1 MEINLKQL
9 GSQAIESTSTRKKMD
24 MSADAKSMVFQLFT
38 KNVYSNPIGTVVR
51 EITSNCFDSHVEAKV
66 KAPVVIR
73 KWTDTQTN
81 TEYVSFFDFGVGMS
95 PDRFENVYGV
105 YFESTKRIDNTQI
118 GGFGI
123 GGKTP
128 LAYKRSTGQGEGEY
142 DNAFYVITI
151 FDKMKY
157 SYMVFEGHDSP
168 EWALLHSEATVEGN
182 GTEIRIPVLAKD
194 AAQFSKEMVRQLYY
208 FEDIIFE
215 GFEKEWKYGEILTN
229 EYQIMRAKTFLFR
242 GADYSDYMH
251 ICLGRVAYPID
262 YATLGLDAGEYRLP
276 VALKLEV
283 GDINVVVSR
292 ESVDYSEGTIKMLK
306 AKLIETK
313 KEVVEMLM
321 KQYEDITTLAQYFD
335 VKSNFGNLYFE
346 NGKSMYVG
354 NLIKQSDVTFTNF
367 AYQFMKIPNDK
378 QLFKL
383 FFDVKAFGKKQK
395 RSRYHSSNEFE
406 GGYKE
411 LKDSANILSIEGDFN
426 RKVLKQA
433 YLKDQYELYHII
445 SRRNI
450 VARHIVSEINDLFGT
465 NVMTAVDATGKLDP
479 FMKTIV
485 DMQDEYFEI
494 VQQYA
499 EDYDDLIVP
508 EDFIAERK
516 ARRKMITEEM
526 RKMAITVKFVHQH
539 GKGDK
544 IILSTLFDYR
554 QPIFYGTLDDASKLD
569 QAYRLYEL
577 LFDEKLIATRFN
589 GRSKKF
595 EHSYDSREKGG
606 IMFIQLAQGNVKYMQ
621 YCQNAMHIDSFFWK
635 MLHRKEGVIR
645 QYFQVYQLVEKYNNL
660 PSLCQDEDFGKINA
674 AWGKHI
680 KKLNAYIKSI
690 PEAAKDS
697 SIGHWKGTLSRYFE
711 GLYNIEMDK
720 EQLKYVKMIEELRF
734 MYDVNK
740 PTLRYISMPY
750 GFEHVDTDFIKLL
763 QKVMTL

>member
-1 MEINLKQL
+1 MIINLKEL
-9 GSQAIESTSTRKKMD
+9 SDKNIESSTTSTKMRLSD
-24 MSADAKSMVFQLFT
+24 NASSMVFQMFT

-51 EITSNCFDSHVEAKV
+51 EITSNCFDSHIEAKI

-73 KWTDTQTN
+73 KFTDTQTN
-81 TEYVSFFDFGVGMS
+81 TEYISFFDFGVGMS
-95 PDRFENVYGV
+95 PDRVYNIYGV
-105 YFESTKRIDNTQI
+105 YFESTKRIDNEQI

-123 GGKTP
+123 GAKSV
-128 LAYKRSTGQGEGEY
+128 LAYKRVTGQGVGEY
-142 DNAFYVITI
+142 DNSFYVITV
-151 FDKMKY
+151 FDNIKY
-157 SYMVFEGHDSP
+157 YYMVYEGQDSP
-168 EWALLHSEATVEGN
+168 VISLLHEEATDEGN

-194 AAQFSKEMVRQLYY
+194 VAQFSKEMVRQLYY

-215 GFEKEWKYGEILTN
+215 GFEKEWKYGDILTN
-229 EYQIMRAKTFLFR
+229 DYQIMRAKTFLFR
-242 GADYSDYMH
+242 GSDYGDYMH

-378 QLFKL
+378 QLFRL

-395 RSRYHSSNEFE
+395 KSRYHSSNEFE

-411 LKDSANILSIEGDFN
+411 LKDSTNILSIEGDFN

-450 VARHIVSEINDLFGT
+450 VSRNIVSEINELFGT
-465 NVMTAVDATGKLDP
+465 NVMTAVDATGKVDP
-479 FMKTIV
+479 FIKTIH

-494 VQQYA
+494 VQKYA
-499 EDYDDLIVP
+499 EDYDDLVVP

-526 RKMAITVKFVHQH
+526 RKMTISMKFVHQH
-539 GKGDK
+539 GRGER
-544 IILSTLFDYR
+544 ITLSDLFDYR
-554 QPIFYGTLDDASKLD
+554 MPIFYGTQDDSNALDE
-569 QAYRLYEL
+569 AYRLYEL

-589 GRSKKF
+589 SRKNKF

-621 YCQNAMHIDSFFWK
+621 YCQNAMHIDNFFWK

-660 PSLCQDEDFGKINA
+660 PSLCQDEDFGKVDK

-697 SIGHWKGTLSRYFE
+697 SIGHWKGTLSRYFK

-720 EQLKYVKMIEELRF
+720 EQIKYMKMIDELRF

-740 PTLRYISMPY
+740 PTIRYIQMPY
-750 GFEHVDTDFIKLL
+750 GFEHADADLINLL